1 MWHSNRNSSRLV
13 RLSAAAAAAVSL
25 LAFGAS
31 AEAQTYITGSNQD
44 RETDYHV
51 VHDGDTLW
59 DLSGRFYGDTYEWP
73 RMWSYNAHITNP
85 HWIYPG
91 DIVYLRSASN
101 DGAGQPGQSQ
111 SAGQA
116 LAARPSGGLYLPVG
130 GYILNEEAPYVG
142 RIRGSRKGAA
152 MLSEFDTAWV
162 GFGED
167 SYSDEEREDLD
178 ADEQDKMRQVDS
190 VQVGDRF
197 SIVREVGSVKN
208 DDGEEVAH
216 RYLVLGVAQVT
227 KTSEEHFDEVN
238 IVQSWQEIN
247 RGDMLIP
254 YERQL
259 KVVKQ
264 TAATTDGVAKVVDTM
279 RPGSIF
285 GEQNY
290 VFINKGA
297 ADGIHSGNRF
307 FAYQRFEGLHLD
319 QVDSALDE
327 KIPWSRVG
335 QMMVIDV
342 RENYSTALIIDS
354 NREIGVGD
362 RLEIYNGH

>member
-1 MWHSNRNSSRLV
+1 MWNSDRNPSRMTRV
-13 RLSAAAAAAVSL
+13 AAAAAALSL
-25 LAFGAS
+25 MAVGAS
-31 AEAQTYITGSNQD
+31 AEGQTYLSAKKEGGS
-44 RETDYHV
+44 DYHV
-51 VHDGDTLW
+51 VDDGDTLW
-59 DLSGRFYGDTYEWP
+59 ELSGSYYGDTYEWP

-91 DIVYLRSASN
+91 DIVYLR
-101 DGAGQPGQSQ
+101 GATGAQPGQAQ

-116 LAARPSGGLYLPVG
+116 LAAAPSGGLYLPVG
-130 GYILNEEAPYVG
+130 GYILNEEVPYVG
-142 RIRGSRKGAA
+142 RIRGSRKGAS

-162 GFGED
+162 GFGDDAYSED
-167 SYSDEEREDLD
+167 ERNDLSDAERAKL
-178 ADEQDKMRQVDS
+178 QQGNS

-197 SIVREVGSVKN
+197 SIVREAGSVEN
-208 DDGEEVAH
+208 DDGKAIGYK
-216 RYLVLGVAQVT
+216 YLVVGVAQVT
-227 KTSEEHFDEVN
+227 KTSEEHFDEID
-238 IVQSWQEIN
+238 IVQSWQEIY

-264 TAATTDGVAKVVDTM
+264 TAATTDGVAKVVDTL

-290 VFINKGA
+290 VFINRGA
-297 ADGIHSGNRF
+297 EDGVRSGNRF

-319 QVDSALDE
+319 AVDSALDE

-342 RENYSTALIIDS
+342 RENFSTALIIDS
-354 NREIGVGD
+354 SREIAVGD
-362 RLEIYNGH
+362 RLEMYDGH

>member
-1 MWHSNRNSSRLV
+1 MCKSDRNPSRMTRV
-13 RLSAAAAAAVSL
+13 AAAAAAAFSL
-25 LAFGAS
+25 MAVGAS
-31 AEAQTYITGSNQD
+31 AGAQTYLSEQKEGAG
-44 RETDYHV
+44 DYHV
-51 VHDGDTLW
+51 VDDGDTLW
-59 DLSGRFYGDTYEWP
+59 DLSGRYYGDTYEWP

-91 DIVYLRSASN
+91 DIVYLRAAT
-101 DGAGQPGQSQ
+101 GGQPGGAPGAQQTYQAQSELQ
-111 SAGQA
+111 NGA
-116 LAARPSGGLYLPVG
+116 LFLPVG
-130 GYILNEEAPYVG
+130 GYILKDEAPYSG

-167 SYSDEEREDLD
+167 SYSEEEREKLSDEERAKIQQAGE
-178 ADEQDKMRQVDS
+178 

-197 SIVREVGSVKN
+197 SIVREAGTI
-208 DDGEEVAH
+208 DDDEGNTIGYKY
-216 RYLVLGVAQVT
+216 RVLGVAQVT
-227 KTSEEHFDEVN
+227 KVSDEHYDEID
-238 IVQSWQEIN
+238 IVQSWQEIY

-264 TAATTDGVAKVVDTM
+264 TTATTDGVAKVVDTM
-279 RPGSIF
+279 RPGRLF

-297 ADGIHSGNRF
+297 ADGVRSGNRF

-319 QVDSALDE
+319 EVDAALED

-342 RENYSTALIIDS
+342 RENFSTALIIDS
-354 NREIGVGD
+354 NREISVGD
-362 RLEIYNGH
+362 RLEMYNGH

>member
-1 MWHSNRNSSRLV
+1 MWNSDRNPSRLTRV
-13 RLSAAAAAAVSL
+13 AAAAAAALSL
-25 LAFGAS
+25 MAVGTS
-31 AEAQTYITGSNQD
+31 AEAQTYLSGQKAGGS
-44 RETDYHV
+44 DYHV
-51 VHDGDTLW
+51 VNDGDTLW
-59 DLSGRFYGDTYEWP
+59 DLSGTFYGDTYEWP

-91 DIVYLRSASN
+91 DIVYLRAAT
-101 DGAGQPGQSQ
+101 GEQPGATQ

-116 LAARPSGGLYLPVG
+116 LAAAPSGGLYMPVG

-142 RIRGSRKGAA
+142 RIRASRKGAA

-162 GFGED
+162 GFGEE
-167 SYSDEEREDLD
+167 SYSEEEKEKLSEEERRRIQAGE
-178 ADEQDKMRQVDS
+178 S

-197 SIVREVGSVKN
+197 SIVRQGETIKN
-208 DDGEEVAH
+208 DDGEAIGYK
-216 RYLVLGVAQVT
+216 YLVLGVAQVT
-227 KTSEEHFDEVN
+227 KVSEEHYDEID
-238 IVQSWQEIN
+238 IVQSWQEIY

-264 TAATTDGVAKVVDTM
+264 TTASTDGVAKVVDTM

-297 ADGIHSGNRF
+297 ADGVRSGNRF

-319 QVDSALDE
+319 EVDDAIDE

-354 NREIGVGD
+354 SREIAVGD
-362 RLEIYNGH
+362 RLEMYNGH